1 MVWSFQCQ
9 PSRMSTRTSVFEKK
23 QGYCSKRVVVH
34 LSRKLERCLT
44 KQGKIRIPLSPDR
57 NTKRVNVVNLLLITR
72 GKKKHYTATKNLS
85 RVLSRRYAVSRRACS
100 YCLNCLNG
108 FRTISARDK
117 NYANC
122 VDHNAV
128 QIEMSWKEEDKG
140 IEYHKEKIQFRVP
153 FTMHSDF
160 TSLSKTLKAEEKDE
174 KEKSWWLI
182 LKVYYRLET
191 KYSIKHLGTRR
202 GEQPIYRENKPAF
215 IIRMVSL
222 ASIEGVLS

>member
-1 MVWSFQCQ
+1 
-9 PSRMSTRTSVFEKK
+9 MSTRISVFEKK
-23 QGYCSKRVVVH
+23 QGYCSKRVVH
-34 LSRKLERCLT
+34 LSRRLKRCLT

-85 RVLSRRYAVSRRACS
+85 RVLSRRNATSRRACS

-108 FRTISARDK
+108 FRTMSARDK
-117 NYANC
+117 NYADC
-122 VDHNAV
+122 VVHDAV
-128 QIEMSWKEEDKG
+128 QIEMSWKKEDKW
-140 IEYHKEKIQFRVP
+140 IEYHREITQFRVP

-160 TSLSKTLKAEEKDE
+160 TSLSKTLKTEEKDE

-182 LKVYYRLET
+182 LKVYYRVEA
-191 KYSIKHLGTRR
+191 KNSIKHLGTRR
-202 GEQPIYRENKPAF
+202 REQSIYRENKPAS